1 MELSEEIDLRREV
14 RMKLN
19 KFLEKMLIL
28 EEEDDEKTAED
39 VDVDDEAEDIAE
51 LTEEDVIAI
60 ENIHKAKKKEKRKSA
75 KIFILGLLCGLLLAY
90 VVVAGAR
97 IYSRARYIKALES
110 AQKTEKTEEKK
121 EHDSIVNSD
130 TTVKMAYIEKLI
142 NNEYYKDVDYE
153 TLEDGVYSGMLD
165 CLGDPY
171 SVYYNEDELKDVLD
185 SGEGIYYGI
194 GAYISIDKDTD
205 APIIAGVMSGTPAEE
220 SGLQAD
226 DIIAKVDGVDTLSMT
241 TNEVV
246 KLIKGPEHTKVVISV
261 IREGEKD
268 YLDIEVE
275 RRKIE
280 SPTVEYEMKEDNIGY
295 IQITEF
301 DEVTTDQFTE
311 ALAVLKGQEMKG
323 LILDLRSNGG
333 GNLST
338 CIAIASQLLPK
349 GLIVYTEDKYGNREE
364 YTCDGKREIDIP
376 MVVLV
381 NGYSASASEILT
393 GAIKDYKKG
402 TIMGTTT
409 FGKGIVQSIIPLR
422 DGTAVK
428 ITTSSYFTP
437 SGKNIHGVGIEPDI
451 EVVFDGEAYNKDK
464 SDNQLDAAIKEIQK
478 ELE

>member
-1 MELSEEIDLRREV
+1 
-14 RMKLN
+14 MKLN

-39 VDVDDEAEDIAE
+39 FDVDDEAEDIAE
-51 LTEEDVIAI
+51 LTEEDVKAI
-60 ENIHKAKKKEKRKSA
+60 ENIHKARVEKKKEKRKNA

-90 VVVAGAR
+90 VVVAGVR
-97 IYSRARYIKALES
+97 TYSRVQYIKALKS
-110 AQKTEKTEEKK
+110 AQKTEKTEKTEEKK
-121 EHDSIVNSD
+121 EHESIVNTD
-130 TTVKMAYIEKLI
+130 TTVKMASIEKLI
-142 NNEYYKDVDYE
+142 NNEYYKDVDYD
-153 TLEDGVYSGMLD
+153 TLVDGVYSGMLD
-165 CLGDPY
+165 SLGDPY
-171 SVYYNEDELKDVLD
+171 SVYYNEDELKEVMD

-220 SGLQAD
+220 SGLQTD

-241 TNEVV
+241 TTEVV
-246 KLIKGPEHTKVVISV
+246 KLIKGPEHTKVTISV

-301 DEVTTDQFTE
+301 DDVTTDQFIE
-311 ALAVLKGQEMKG
+311 AMAVLKGQGMKG
-323 LILDLRSNGG
+323 LVLDLRSNGG

-338 CIAIASQLLPK
+338 CIAIASQLLPE
-349 GLIVYTEDKYGNREE
+349 GLVVYTEDKYGNREE

-409 FGKGIVQSIIPLR
+409 FGKGIVQTIIPLR

-451 EVVFDGEAYNKDK
+451 EVVFDGEAYKEDG
-464 SDNQLDAAIKEIQK
+464 SDNQLDAAIEKIK
-478 ELE
+478 RDLK